1 MALVVPL
8 KAAAIAIGL
17 NYGTYVTA
25 SYAFGKFCV
34 PESVWD
40 IPASLLTAAS
50 PACSF
55 LVSVIQTTQNNY
67 AVAFV
72 STLTTVAMGM
82 LRP

>member
-1 MALVVPL
+1 MVLLLPL
-8 KAAAIAIGL
+8 KAASIAVGL

-25 SYAFGKFCV
+25 SYAFKEFCI
-34 PESVWD
+34 PGSVWD
-40 IPASLLTAAS
+40 IPVSFLTAAS

-55 LVSVIQTTQNNY
+55 LVSVIQTTQNNF

-72 STLTTVAMGM
+72 STLTTLAASA

>member
-1 MALVVPL
+1 MVLLLPL
-8 KAAAIAIGL
+8 KAAAIAVGL

-25 SYAFGKFCV
+25 SYAFKELCV
-34 PESVWD
+34 PTTVWD
-40 IPASLLTAAS
+40 IPVSLLTAAS

-55 LVSVIQTTQNNY
+55 LVSVIQTTQNNF

-72 STLTTVAMGM
+72 STLTTLAASA

>member
-1 MALVVPL
+1 MALILPI
-8 KAAAIAIGL
+8 KAAIVAVGL

-25 SYAFGKFCV
+25 SYAFREFCV
-34 PESVWD
+34 PSSVWD
-40 IPASLLTAAS
+40 IPVSFLTAAS

-55 LVSVIQTTQNNY
+55 LVSVIQTTQNNF

-72 STLTTVAMGM
+72 STLTTMATGA

>member
-1 MALVVPL
+1 MALAVPL

-25 SYAFGKFCV
+25 SYALTTFCV
-34 PESVWD
+34 PSSIWD

-72 STLTTVAMGM
+72 STLTTVAMGA
-82 LRP
+82 LKP

>member
-1 MALVVPL
+1 MALV

-55 LVSVIQTTQNNY
+55 LVSVIQTTQSNY

-72 STLTTVAMGM
+72 STLTTVAMGV